1 MAEIT
6 VRTYNIP
13 AVRENDSR
21 YDTEYRRSPKW
32 NPTTGDFE
40 RDARYSV
47 QEADGHD
54 GYKTWCGK
62 MAQTERF
69 ECLGYRGVIGDQ
81 LGTELETAM
90 KYASDHATVE
100 SMMRRTITEAL
111 MTNPRTISVGNF
123 EFDWKEDSLN
133 GSCVVQ
139 AREMDEFTLEF

>member
-1 MAEIT
+1 MAEVT

-13 AVRENDSR
+13 SVQENSKR

-32 NPTTGDFE
+32 NQDTGDFD
-40 RDARYSV
+40 RDARYAI
-47 QEADGHD
+47 QEADGHE

-81 LGTELETAM
+81 LGAEIEKAM
-90 KYASDHATVE
+90 KYANDHGTVE

-111 MTNPRTISVGNF
+111 LTNPRTLSVGDF
-123 EFDWKEDSLN
+123 EFEWQDDSMK

-139 AREMDEFTLEF
+139 AREMEEFSVEF